1 MCQSTQAEV
10 AEPMDDE
17 MFVPYSI
24 VIPTA
29 AEEPLSCSPI
39 GQSHLSNQLDS
50 MNFERFEPHSQ
61 VFINRPFPSYLL
73 PLFQNEAL
81 SKTFHRAVFI

>member
-10 AEPMDDE
+10 AEPMEDE
-17 MFVPYSI
+17 MIVSYPI

-29 AEEPLSCSPI
+29 AEEPLLGSPT

-50 MNFERFEPHSQ
+50 MNFERFEPYSH
-61 VFINRPFPSYLL
+61 VLL
-73 PLFQNEAL
+73 LLLRFVC
-81 SKTFHRAVFI
+81 K